1 MGTVGTEGTTARTL
15 GGARLSGNLCCY
27 HSLLLSGDIG
37 NKSRPRPLFRK
48 LAAHPHPPAFPE
60 SLRLDAPT
68 AGRRFCE
75 SPLTTKDQTMTT
87 PAHLSPEVIQAALK
101 DGIQA
106 IGVEFQASC
115 NPLRV
120 ALGVILTNH
129 PDAVFELMNTSMG
142 KVFSPE
148 RANEVLRNIAEGVK
162 RRDQADP
169 ETPPNS
175 K

>member
-1 MGTVGTEGTTARTL
+1 LA
-15 GGARLSGNLCCY
+15 LSWEHC
-27 HSLLLSGDIG
+27 
-37 NKSRPRPLFRK
+37 
-48 LAAHPHPPAFPE
+48 
-60 SLRLDAPT
+60 
-68 AGRRFCE
+68 
-75 SPLTTKDQTMTT
+75 LTPGQY
-87 PAHLSPEVIQAALK
+87 QAAIK
-101 DGIQA
+101 DSIQA
-106 IGVEFQASC
+106 IGVEFQASA
-115 NPLRV
+115 NPLRA

-162 RRDQADP
+162 RRDQVDP

>member
-1 MGTVGTEGTTARTL
+1 MSENT
-15 GGARLSGNLCCY
+15 
-27 HSLLLSGDIG
+27 SL
-37 NKSRPRPLFRK
+37 
-48 LAAHPHPPAFPE
+48 
-60 SLRLDAPT
+60 
-68 AGRRFCE
+68 
-75 SPLTTKDQTMTT
+75 T
-87 PAHLSPEVIQAALK
+87 PGQYQAAIK

-106 IGVEFQASC
+106 IGIEFQASA
-115 NPLRV
+115 NPLRA

-169 ETPPNS
+169 EAPPNS
-175 K
+175 N

>member
-1 MGTVGTEGTTARTL
+1 
-15 GGARLSGNLCCY
+15 
-27 HSLLLSGDIG
+27 
-37 NKSRPRPLFRK
+37 
-48 LAAHPHPPAFPE
+48 
-60 SLRLDAPT
+60 
-68 AGRRFCE
+68 
-75 SPLTTKDQTMTT
+75 MTT

-106 IGVEFQASC
+106 IGIEFQASA
-115 NPLRV
+115 NPLRA